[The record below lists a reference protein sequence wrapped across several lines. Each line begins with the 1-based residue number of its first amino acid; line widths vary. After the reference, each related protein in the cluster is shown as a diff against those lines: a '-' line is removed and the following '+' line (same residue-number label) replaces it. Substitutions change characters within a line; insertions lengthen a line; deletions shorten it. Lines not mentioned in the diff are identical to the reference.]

1 MTGGLKYALQ
11 LRNFRAYILF
21 GNYEREETV
30 AKSTIFDLK
39 LQVTSRVSSSV
50 MKQKMELHCKES
62 YATSCTSIKPLPL
75 EPGIGQEK
83 LRHSVSLSSSS
94 ALSVIVAVSS
104 WNIQH
109 PSNEQISLHTWK
121 DGSCKYIR

>member
-21 GNYEREETV
+21 GDYEREETV

-39 LQVTSRVSSSV
+39 LQVTSRVSK
-50 MKQKMELHCKES
+50 MKLHCKES

-109 PSNEQISLHTWK
+109 PSNEQISLHT
-121 DGSCKYIR
+121 